1 MPDKR
6 RAINERIHKQTA
18 RVFGEVLSS
27 LAAGPHVKLALG
39 RVAVIEWWL
48 QNQAK
53 CTDWKSGEDH
63 GFCQEVRCADCPLKW
78 PD

>member
-1 MPDKR
+1 
-6 RAINERIHKQTA
+6 
-18 RVFGEVLSS
+18 VFGEALSS
-27 LAAGPHVKLALG
+27 LAAGPRDHRDPAERELD
-39 RVAVIEWWL
+39 EWWL

-63 GFCQEVRCADCPLKW
+63 GFCKEVRCADCPLKW